1 MKEFSFFVFTYG
13 MRDGGVHSVVVEE
26 NRLLQQLLL
35 LLLLMLLDSQ
45 FTEEVKQSKNL
56 QSS

>member
-1 MKEFSFFVFTYG
+1 MKEFSFFDFTHG
-13 MRDGGVHSVVVEE
+13 MRDGVHSVVVEE

>member
-1 MKEFSFFVFTYG
+1 MKEFSFFDFTHG

-35 LLLLMLLDSQ
+35 MLLDSQ